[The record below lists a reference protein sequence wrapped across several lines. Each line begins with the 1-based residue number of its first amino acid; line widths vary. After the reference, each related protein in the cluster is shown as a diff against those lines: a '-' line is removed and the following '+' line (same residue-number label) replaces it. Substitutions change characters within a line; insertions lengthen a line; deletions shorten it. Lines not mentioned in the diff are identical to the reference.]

1 MTEAEILLAITQG
14 LIAILVATGG
24 FLLRR
29 SMDDS
34 REATRQVV
42 KLRER
47 IVRVESQVG
56 GIDRLELKID
66 ALSDDIRDVRE
77 RVASWAGP
85 RVS

>member
-47 IVRVESQVG
+47 VVRVESQVG

>member
-1 MTEAEILLAITQG
+1 MTEAEVLLAVAQG

-29 SMDDS
+29 ALDDA
-34 REATRQVV
+34 REASRQIAQLTERVV
-42 KLRER
+42 RNEA
-47 IVRVESQVG
+47 QVG
-56 GIDRLELKID
+56 GITRLESKID
-66 ALSDDIRDVRE
+66 ALTEDVGSIRE

>member
-29 SMDDS
+29 AMDDS

-47 IVRVESQVG
+47 VVRIESQVG
-56 GIDRLELKID
+56 GIDRLESKID